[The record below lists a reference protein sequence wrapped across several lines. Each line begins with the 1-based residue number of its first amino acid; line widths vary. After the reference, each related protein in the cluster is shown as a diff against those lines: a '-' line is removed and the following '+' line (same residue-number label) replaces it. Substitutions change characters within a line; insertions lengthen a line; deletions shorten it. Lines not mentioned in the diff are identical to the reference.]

1 MDPAV
6 VLPLAAFL
14 ALSVLFVAVLRRAS
28 QVFSETRDAMNFRR
42 GVAEISRRAGFAIDS
57 IGRPIDGLR
66 RRELGPDAI
75 LGDLEAAQATID
87 RCRGEA
93 RALRAPTA
101 MLALR
106 DVLADELERAGRAL
120 DSVEYG
126 RSILA
131 AGVRDWR
138 GPEAGTSIKR
148 GYLNLLH
155 AREAI
160 ERHAAAVAGWRT
172 ADEAGGLFRRRRA

>member
-14 ALSVLFVAVLRRAS
+14 ALSALFVAILRRAS
-28 QVFSETRDAMNFRR
+28 RVFSETRDAMTFRR
-42 GVAEISRRAGFAIDS
+42 GVAEISRRAGTAIDS
-57 IGRPIDGLR
+57 VGRPIDGLR
-66 RRELGPDAI
+66 RREIEPDAI
-75 LGDLEAAQATID
+75 LGDLEAAQAIID

-101 MLALR
+101 MVLLR
-106 DVLADELERAGRAL
+106 DALADELERAGRAL

-126 RSILA
+126 RSVLTTGA
-131 AGVRDWR
+131 RDWR
-138 GPEAGTSIKR
+138 QPEAGTSIKR

-155 AREAI
+155 AREAM

-172 ADEAGGLFRRRRA
+172 AGEARGMVRRRD